1 MGIFSGKVKR
11 YYSTAVQ
18 RMIEDD
24 QIVLSSQG
32 AINNY
37 LFSGGGKASTSVFS
51 KSLPDHIIEAAQNAL
66 PARFNRAYRAA
77 KQGRYAS
84 FGLPKCESV
93 SRDAV
98 NIEAVVRDY
107 LEDIVGAPVSM
118 LYTEVQEAQPY
129 HVMWQLLIDNYGY
142 NPDTNEL
149 EGLTASVGFTCY
161 LTRAVLFFCQTTAD
175 VVIDDTFY
183 DAWGYSTEF
192 GETIERTRDTTRDI
206 LAHGIDPVAT
216 EDYVVL
222 TYEYNEVVADTTA
235 PIEFKASSFDGLLLK
250 GVAEIDSTVRVY
262 DVTDVELASAVVDG
276 TGYCEVTLPTSTTDV
291 HVRVEDS
298 SGNLSTILAISNPHS
313 DAANEGIT
321 GDSPTVTIVK
331 REEQLNFNL
340 LPYMPPLPL
349 DDEPTVYV
357 PNPDYIQAAYTY
369 ELAGVPHLR
378 YLTYE
383 YGSETIPEL
392 DDLFQLT
399 EAAGE
404 FYPRVYARLNTDNL
418 SMIPKTD
425 PKYKDSVRMGKVLGI
440 EWKGWVEGVHEG
452 IEDADGV
459 STSEVKQA
467 FMMVGAPMNTEDPVL
482 AEYLFRYFHKSYNE
496 METPL
501 ITGLEYQDPELDLKS
516 GLYLEIAD
524 KVYTQTLTY
533 EFLGLKR
540 VTGTIGDVGIY
551 STDYI
556 PNVLLGNRKG
566 VMGGVLGKPNKC
578 HIYRWQDTVGSYL
591 EIQVFSASTAHR
603 FNGGSSYQNGK
614 DDALIIPLDRSA
626 LPKMNQKEKE
636 ILFAKCMHMF
646 INVLKTV
653 KEKWYQTGIFK
664 IVMLIIVVIISVV
677 TYGAGAGPAWTAY
690 GAIMAAV
697 TAVAIS
703 VAISLVIKIVAK
715 VLVGLGVDSK
725 IFAVIAV
732 IIAIIAIATGNGGSV
747 GDILNTSADVLLQVS
762 NAAFALAG
770 SMSNMEL
777 METVKQMDVFQAQAA
792 SKMEMLDKAREM
804 LETGTVPI
812 DLEVLMG
819 DLRSKVMINLGE
831 SADTFLTRTIGLS
844 NVGTLA
850 FDMVSEYVD
859 TKLILPDINY
869 TMSKLNRG

>member
-11 YYSTAVQ
+11 YYSTTVQ

-24 QIVLSSQG
+24 QIVFSSQG

-37 LFSGGGKASTSVFS
+37 LFSGGGRVSTSVFS

-66 PARFNRAYRAA
+66 PARLNRAYRAA

-84 FGLPKCESV
+84 LGLPKCESV

-175 VVIDDTFY
+175 AVIDDTFY

-192 GETIERTRDTTRDI
+192 GETIDRTRDTTRDV

-250 GVAEIDSTVRVY
+250 GVAEIDSIVRVY
-262 DVTDVELASAVVDG
+262 DVTDVELASAVADG
-276 TGYCEVTLPTSTTDV
+276 TGYCEVTLPTTTADI

-298 SGNLSTILAISNPHS
+298 SGNLSTILAISNPH
-313 DAANEGIT
+313 DDPTHVGIT

-349 DDEPTVYV
+349 DDEPTVYA

-369 ELAGVPHLR
+369 ELAGVPHLG

-383 YGSETIPEL
+383 YGSETIPVL

-452 IEDADGV
+452 IAEADGI
-459 STSEVKQA
+459 STGEVKQA

-496 METPL
+496 MDTPL
-501 ITGLEYQDPELDLKS
+501 LTSIAFKDPALDLKS
-516 GLYLEIAD
+516 GLYLEIKD
-524 KVYTQTLTY
+524 QVYTQVLMY
-533 EFLGLKR
+533 EYLGLKR
-540 VTGTIGDVGIY
+540 VSGSIGEVGTY
-551 STDYI
+551 SAHYVSNM
-556 PNVLLGNRKG
+556 PLGTRRTRG
-566 VMGGVLGKPNKC
+566 FILSKPNKC

-677 TYGAGAGPAWTAY
+677 TYGAGAGAAWTAY

-725 IFAVIAV
+725 VFAVIAV
-732 IIAIIAIATGNGGSV
+732 IIAIIAIAV
-747 GDILNTSADVLLQVS
+747 GASSNVAELLNTSADVLLQVS

-850 FDMVSEYVD
+850 FDMVGKYVD
-859 TKLILPDINY
+859 SKLTLPDLNY